1 MKAEDNPFP
10 YLTLVETSA
19 PPATPA
25 AGRVRIYR
33 DSDDNKLYQVDETGA
48 AVEIGSAGNTI
59 RSATVLGDGSGNV
72 NVTSDNTYRDLSTT
86 WAQVS
91 IAAAVGDKLQC
102 NFDFQWYRSGASGN
116 GTLCVQFSVGG
127 TIRDPWFAAV
137 DSGGQTRHESFQ
149 CPLVTVASGDIV
161 SGLVTVKMRVAGPTS
176 NPQVTVFNEAGPTAT
191 IYKRRPTL
199 SVVNL
204 GAL

>member
-33 DSDDNKLYQVDETGA
+33 DSDDNVLYQVDETGA
-48 AVEIGSAGNTI
+48 ATPIGGGSAAK
-59 RSATVLGDGSGNV
+59 SVTVLGDGSGNV
-72 NVTSDNTYRDLSTT
+72 NVTADNTYRDLSTT

-91 IAAAVGDKLQC
+91 IAAAVGDKLLC
-102 NFDFQWYRSGASGN
+102 NFDFEWYRSAASGN
-116 GTLCVQFSVGG
+116 GTLCAQFSVGAS
-127 TIRDPWFAAV
+127 IRDPWFAAV
-137 DSGGQTRHESFQ
+137 DGSGATRHEFYQ
-149 CPLVTVASGDIV
+149 IPLVTVASGDIV
-161 SGLVTVKMRVAGPTS
+161 SGLVTVKIRVAGPTS
-176 NPQVTVFNEAGPTAT
+176 NPQVTIFNEAGPTAT

-199 SVVNL
+199 NVVNL